1 MGDLIMNK
9 GKFLLRRALA
19 KKQRE
24 QENKSPRA
32 VEASVPPKDVDVGS
46 NPTEGTNKARKT
58 MH

>member
-1 MGDLIMNK
+1 MNK